1 MKLFRREGRSAEIPL
16 PPADLMFEIGAS
28 RVEEYTDIGNEFMG
42 YFVEL
47 ASLTPDSDVL
57 DVGCGVG
64 RMALPL
70 TRFLSR
76 RGSYRGFDT
85 WGRSI
90 DWCKENIQS
99 RFRNFRFDLVD
110 IYSKRYNPGGSVKAS
125 EFVFPYA
132 DDSFDF
138 AALTSVFTH
147 MLPSDLQRYLGELA
161 RVLRPGGRCLITY
174 FLLNQE
180 SLAAHDRGETI
191 LRFPVEKQGYRL
203 ANEEIPEEA
212 IAYDET
218 FVTAAHISAS
228 LPIQEP
234 IYFGE
239 WTGRKEFLSGQ
250 DIVIAKRT

>member
-1 MKLFRREGRSAEIPL
+1 M
-16 PPADLMFEIGAS
+16 PPAELMFEIGAS

-64 RMALPL
+64 RMAVPL
-70 TRFLSR
+70 TRFLGR
-76 RGSYRGFDT
+76 KGSYRGFDT

-90 DWCKENIQS
+90 AWCNENIAS
-99 RFRNFRFDLVD
+99 RFSNFRFDLVD
-110 IYSKRYNPGGSVKAS
+110 IYSKRYNPDGAVEAS
-125 EFVFPYA
+125 KFVFPYA

-147 MLPSDLQRYLGELA
+147 MLPSDLQRYLEELA

-174 FLLNQE
+174 FLLNPQ
-180 SLAAHDRGETI
+180 SLASHEKGETI
-191 LRFPVEKQGYRL
+191 LRFPIVKQGFRL

-218 FVTAAHISAS
+218 FIRSAHSSAS
-228 LPIQEP
+228 LPIREP
-234 IYFGE
+234 ICYGE

-250 DIVIAKRT
+250 DIVIARRT